1 MVFSQI
7 RTEQAKDVINT
18 AKMHGLEFH
27 ILREES
33 DWTTFQFTTHFAKL
47 SFDEMC
53 RQTGVGIHGD
63 YPTTQLT
70 DALDA
75 IVEGA
80 HPDVVLAILEGR
92 SITRGMSNAY
102 TRGGSFRYI
111 CASEGCGVSIPSYRG
126 RYPQSCPACGG
137 GLMTAEEFQ
146 RKHRRESKRRV
157 RESVTEANFRDAAK
171 KAARDIIAQKEKM
184 LWPEIEQFV
193 KDHTYYGVMRGDM
206 EDFYDELL
214 DQLHKQNYEG
224 RH

>member
-1 MVFSQI
+1 VVFSQI

-27 ILREES
+27 ILREDA

-75 IVEGA
+75 IAEGA
-80 HPDVVLAILEGR
+80 SPDKVLSILEGR

-102 TRGGSFRYI
+102 THGGGFRYI

-126 RYPQSCPACGG
+126 RYPASCPACGG
-137 GLMTAEEFQ
+137 GLMTAEQWE
-146 RKHRRESKRRV
+146 RRRAKRESTKR
-157 RESVTEANFRDAAK
+157 RESVTERLPS
-171 KAARDIIAQKEKM
+171 QK
-184 LWPEIEQFV
+184 FV
-193 KDHTYYGVMRGDM
+193 YGDKVQTPVGPGVVNVTPRGNDM
-206 EDFYDELL
+206 IQVKLKNGKVHSFYDYDL
-214 DQLHKQNYEG
+214 KV
-224 RH
+224 